1 MSLDATFWA
10 LIALILFFALLIWL
24 KVPSQVNQ
32 ALDKRSQRIR
42 DELDEAR
49 RLREE
54 AQELLAEYQRKR
66 KEAETE
72 AEEIVAAAKR
82 EAELMAEEA
91 EQKTKEFVERR
102 TAMAEQKIEQAESQA
117 VADVKASAVNLAV
130 AAAESIIRDKVS
142 GKTASQ
148 LVDDSIEVVRNKLN

>member
-10 LIALILFFALLIWL
+10 TIALLIFIAILVWL
-24 KVPSQVNQ
+24 RVPGQIGAS
-32 ALDKRSQRIR
+32 LDKRSQKIR
-42 DELDEAR
+42 DDLDEAR

-82 EAELMAEEA
+82 EAELLAEEA
-91 EQKTKEFVERR
+91 AKKTSEFVERR
-102 TAMAEQKIEQAESQA
+102 TAMAEQKIAQAESQA

-130 AAAESIIRDKVS
+130 AAAESIIQEKVT
-142 GKTASQ
+142 GKTATDLISKGI
-148 LVDDSIEVVRNKLN
+148 DEVKAKLN